1 MIQHFIQELYYI
13 THIENIPSILAK
25 GILSHKLVED
35 QQISYTPIY
44 DQQIVTNRREKTAPN
59 GKSLWDFANL
69 YFQAR
74 NPMLYR
80 VIREKKKK
88 SLVILGIRPQILDLP
103 GVFISTGN
111 AASHLSDFFPAQEGL
126 KVIKQMHN
134 IINNE
139 WWKEEDGSKRK
150 IMAECLIPDSI
161 PPEYISSVYVPDN
174 DVAKTLNLPSSS
186 RVAVVPEPRMFFQ
199 PHYKS
204 RITQNLSIIDGDMFF
219 SEMQTVTISVNTVGV
234 MGKGLASRTKYQFPD
249 VYVVYQ
255 DVCRS
260 KTLQMGKPYLYQ
272 RESFEDV
279 FNDTAT
285 FPDPMENKWFLLFP
299 TKRHWRENSDING
312 IEQGLR
318 WIQTHY
324 QSLTITSLALPA
336 LGCGLGN
343 LSWRDVGPLM
353 VRYLSQLPIPVAIYL
368 PREEQMQQEW
378 LTPAFLLGQ

>member
-1 MIQHFIQELYYI
+1 M
-13 THIENIPSILAK
+13 
-25 GILSHKLVED
+25 
-35 QQISYTPIY
+35 
-44 DQQIVTNRREKTAPN
+44 
-59 GKSLWDFANL
+59 
-69 YFQAR
+69 
-74 NPMLYR
+74 
-80 VIREKKKK
+80 
-88 SLVILGIRPQILDLP
+88 
-103 GVFISTGN
+103 
-111 AASHLSDFFPAQEGL
+111 
-126 KVIKQMHN
+126 
-134 IINNE
+134 
-139 WWKEEDGSKRK
+139 
-150 IMAECLIPDSI
+150 
-161 PPEYISSVYVPDN
+161 
-174 DVAKTLNLPSSS
+174 VA
-186 RVAVVPEPRMFFQ
+186 Q

-204 RITQNLSIIDGDMFF
+204 RITPNLSIIDGDMFF

-255 DVCRS
+255 DVCRN

-285 FPDPMENKWFLLFP
+285 LPDPMENTWFLLFP

-368 PREEQMQQEW
+368 PREEQMQQKW